1 MSERKIIQVEDKVP
15 FKLLLPLSI
24 QHMFAMFGASVLVP
38 FIFGINPAIVLFM
51 NGVGTLIF
59 MTVTK
64 GKAPAYLGSSFA
76 FLAPAGIGLFLCPG
90 RIRGSRFL
98 RLYSF
103 FYYL

>member
-59 MTVTK
+59 DSDQ
-64 GKAPAYLGSSFA
+64 GEG
-76 FLAPAGIGLFLCPG
+76 AGILRFQLCISCTG
-90 RIRGSRFL
+90 RNR
-98 RLYSF
+98 Y
-103 FYYL
+103 